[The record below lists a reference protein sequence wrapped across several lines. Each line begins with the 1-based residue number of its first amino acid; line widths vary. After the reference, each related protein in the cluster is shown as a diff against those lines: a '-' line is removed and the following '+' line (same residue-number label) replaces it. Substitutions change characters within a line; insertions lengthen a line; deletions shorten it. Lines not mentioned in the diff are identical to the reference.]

1 MDAGQFRDFRN
12 TQLQF
17 TVSLV
22 VNAVMLPL
30 ERTIHLE
37 NDGRVE
43 DPPPLQRPGRTREIN
58 SDCGK
63 QGART
68 AGIQG
73 AQRIGNFPI
82 PK

>member
-30 ERTIHLE
+30 ERTTCLRKYERLNQLAASPTTHK
-37 NDGRVE
+37 
-43 DPPPLQRPGRTREIN
+43 DP
-58 SDCGK
+58 
-63 QGART
+63 
-68 AGIQG
+68 
-73 AQRIGNFPI
+73 
-82 PK
+82 